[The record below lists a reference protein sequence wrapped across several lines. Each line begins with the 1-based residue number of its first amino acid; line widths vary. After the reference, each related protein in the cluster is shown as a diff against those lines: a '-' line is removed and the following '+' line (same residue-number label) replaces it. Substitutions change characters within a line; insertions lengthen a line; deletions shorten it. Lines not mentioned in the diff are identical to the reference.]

1 MPGTSSRPATEVLS
15 CLWRDSSQRARPL
28 WGHTKLRWSVACGVE
43 NQSSPIPIS
52 MAPPPPH
59 VLVYSGRIPTRGKQ
73 VMFLFVV
80 NRGHFPTDSR
90 ERPGFPELSYFLKS
104 VKRWTEEKPLCPTAA
119 SSLWG
124 KKNQQGSLARR
135 QNIFLSTTYV
145 TNFSCKIMSWECRKS
160 FLLLNVITTKL

>member
-1 MPGTSSRPATEVLS
+1 MPGTSSWPATEVLS
-15 CLWRDSSQRARPL
+15 CLRRDSSQRARPL

-59 VLVYSGRIPTRGKQ
+59 VFVYSGRIPTRGKQ

-104 VKRWTEEKPLCPTAA
+104 VKRWTEEKPLSHCRLL
-119 SSLWG
+119 SLG
-124 KKNQQGSLARR
+124 QKE
-135 QNIFLSTTYV
+135 STG
-145 TNFSCKIMSWECRKS
+145 FSCQATEYFS
-160 FLLLNVITTKL
+160 FNYICNQI